1 MEGIGCQGIGWNHLA
16 QDRVLWGALMNIGF
30 TKVREFIDQLGD
42 Y

>member
-1 MEGIGCQGIGWNHLA
+1 MEGIEYEGVDWNHLA

-30 TKVREFIDQLGD
+30 IKVGEFIDQLSD